1 MPKSKKTLVFCL
13 LFPLIAGGVSGFL
26 TRNGMETF
34 AYLNK
39 PPLSP
44 PGIVFPIVWTVLY
57 LMMGLASWLVLTSGE
72 RPEQIRQA
80 LFFYVVQLIVNVLW
94 PVFFFSLGWYLFSFF
109 WLLLLFVLILVVI
122 WLFSDLSQTA
132 AWLMVPYLIWTV
144 FAGYLNLGVYL
155 LN

>member
-1 MPKSKKTLVFCL
+1 MPKSKKTLVVCL

-109 WLLLLFVLILVVI
+109 WMLLLFVLILVVI

-132 AWLMVPYLIWTV
+132 AWLMVSYLIWTV

>member
-1 MPKSKKTLVFCL
+1 MPKSKKTLVVCL

>member
-1 MPKSKKTLVFCL
+1 MPKSKKTLVVCL
-13 LFPLIAGGVSGFL
+13 LFPLIAGGISGFL

>member
-1 MPKSKKTLVFCL
+1 MPKSKKTLVVCL

-44 PGIVFPIVWTVLY
+44 PGIVFTIVWTVLY

-80 LFFYVVQLIVNVLW
+80 VLFFVVQLIVNVVW

>member
-1 MPKSKKTLVFCL
+1 MPKSKKTLVVCL

-44 PGIVFPIVWTVLY
+44 PGIVFSIVWTVLY

>member
-1 MPKSKKTLVFCL
+1 MPKSKKTLVVCL

-44 PGIVFPIVWTVLY
+44 PGIVFTIVWTVLY

-109 WLLLLFVLILVVI
+109 WLLLLFLLILVVI

-132 AWLMVPYLIWTV
+132 AWVMVPYLIWTV

>member
-1 MPKSKKTLVFCL
+1 MPKSKKTLVVCL

-44 PGIVFPIVWTVLY
+44 PGIVFTIVWTVLY

>member
-1 MPKSKKTLVFCL
+1 MPKSKKTLVVCL
-13 LFPLIAGGVSGFL
+13 LFPLIAGGISGFL

-34 AYLNK
+34 TYLNK

-80 LFFYVVQLIVNVLW
+80 LFFYVAQLIVNVLW